1 MGYGDVGTQLCA
13 VRLGGITARQGA
25 ETYRIAP
32 GHAIGSQPGALQ
44 DLELLCGGRAR
55 CPLWVPIPTAPHPH
69 RSLSPSPL

>member
-32 GHAIGSQPGALQ
+32 GYAIGSQPGALQ
-44 DLELLCGGRAR
+44 DLELLWGEGTLS
-55 CPLWVPIPTAPHPH
+55 PMGPHPH
-69 RSLSPSPL
+69 SSPSPQVP